1 MKPLSLLLVTLFCA
15 AGPLGAQ
22 QDSVRYR
29 ITVDDAVR
37 FALHNNH
44 DLLAARL
51 EVDRADARVDE
62 AWGTAL
68 PRIDL
73 KAKYTQALKK
83 PVFFLPDFLN
93 PGSGKVS
100 AIEIGSTHALDM
112 TLSAD
117 QVLFNTAVFVGVG
130 TAKIYARAA
139 RDVYRTKEAEIVANA
154 RKAFYG
160 VLLAQEVL
168 TMMRENLQNAE
179 DNLRTVRLLA
189 GQGLVSEYDLLR
201 AEVSVDNLRPEV
213 IRAENNHRLAVN
225 SLKILLGATFGAT
238 IEVAGDLELRPVDDG
253 ILQQATST
261 VLAANPSLRALRRQ
275 AEVND
280 AIVSVERSAY
290 LPTLSAFGTYAYTS
304 QKNEFRWSLPEFI
317 TSSTVGIS
325 LSLNIFNGLQTNA
338 RVEQAALEY
347 RKTQEAVTGLET
359 ALQTTVESVILQLRR
374 ARERIDAQARTV
386 EQAAKGYRIASTRY
400 ASGAGT
406 QLEVNDAQ
414 LALTQAKVN
423 RMQALYD
430 YLVAAAD
437 LDQALGRVPEELRS
451 AASAFDDEDPIR
463 TKVP

>member
-1 MKPLSLLLVTLFCA
+1 MKPLMVLLAGALCA
-15 AGPLGAQ
+15 ATPLTAQ
-22 QDSVRYR
+22 QD
-29 ITVDDAVR
+29 TVMHHFTVEDAVR
-37 FALHNNH
+37 FALQNNH
-44 DLLAARL
+44 ELLGSRL
-51 EVDRADARVDE
+51 EVDRADARVRE

-73 KAKYTQALKK
+73 KAKYTRAIKK

-117 QVLFNTAVFVGVG
+117 QVLFNSAVFIGVG
-130 TAKIYARAA
+130 AAKIYARAA

-168 TMMRENLQNAE
+168 SMMRANLVNAE
-179 DNLRTVRLLA
+179 ENLRTVRLLSD
-189 GQGLVSEYDLLR
+189 QGLVSEYDLLR

-213 IRAENNHRLAVN
+213 IRAENTFTTAVN
-225 SLKILLGATFGAT
+225 GLKILLGASFGT
-238 IEVAGDLELRPVDDG
+238 SVDVDGSLELHPVDEG
-253 ILQQATST
+253 VLEQATTT
-261 VLAANPSLRALRRQ
+261 VLSSNPSLQALRRQ
-275 AEVND
+275 TEVND
-280 AIVSVERSAY
+280 AIISVERSSY
-290 LPTLSAFGTYAYTS
+290 LPTLSAFGNYAYTS
-304 QKNEFRWSLPEFI
+304 QKNMFRFSTADFI
-317 TSSTVGIS
+317 ASSSVGLS

-338 RVEQAALEY
+338 RVEQARLDY
-347 RKTQEAVTGLET
+347 RKSEEALSGLEMS
-359 ALQTTVESVILQLRR
+359 LQTSVESVTLQLRR
-374 ARERIDAQARTV
+374 TRERIEAQARTV
-386 EQAAKGYRIASTRY
+386 QQAEKGYRIASARY

-437 LDQALGRVPEELRS
+437 LDQALGRVPEHLR
-451 AASAFDDEDPIR
+451 AATDDLD
-463 TKVP
+463 